1 MSSEVELET
10 LETHVLA
17 CEYCV
22 DRLETLETQ
31 IAVTQKALQKLESR
45 PASRKSVDR
54 FGRWKTWFTF
64 PKLSFATAGLVAMA
78 AGAILFSIPRD
89 VSITAYR
96 GSEAAMVSEGRPLHL
111 HLNAAGLDPGP
122 VAVELTDKN
131 GSIIWKGA
139 SSIAHD
145 KVDVNLPRI
154 TESGPSTF
162 CASTLFRRPEPNP
175 VFCANSHSKQTGQ
188 DNSSAHRQDKRGED
202 SGPPPFCLGL
212 CQSNVMVMQLQFS
225 NPELQAKVEQWLADT
240 GRPVEELVEDAM
252 AGYFEELAQVRETQ
266 KANPGEKATH
276 ERLSA

>member
-1 MSSEVELET
+1 MQEPYHEHPTEEALERSLLNMSSEVELET

-31 IAVTQKALQKLESR
+31 IAVTRLALQKLESR

-154 TESGPSTF
+154 TESGPHFLRLYAVSPAGT
-162 CASTLFRRPEPNP
+162 EPGLLRE
-175 VFCANSHSKQTGQ
+175 FAFQANWT
-188 DNSSAHRQDKRGED
+188 R
-202 SGPPPFCLGL
+202 
-212 CQSNVMVMQLQFS
+212 
-225 NPELQAKVEQWLADT
+225 
-240 GRPVEELVEDAM
+240 
-252 AGYFEELAQVRETQ
+252 
-266 KANPGEKATH
+266 
-276 ERLSA
+276 